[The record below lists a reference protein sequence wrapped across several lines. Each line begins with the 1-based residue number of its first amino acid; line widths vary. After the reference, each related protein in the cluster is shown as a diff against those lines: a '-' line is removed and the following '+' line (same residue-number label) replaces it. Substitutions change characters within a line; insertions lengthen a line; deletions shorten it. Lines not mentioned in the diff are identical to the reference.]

1 MNFLKKIFSPSIL
14 IISLL
19 LFIYTFYRSEII
31 WDGIERDYFFTYYLI
46 SIVLI
51 IFSII
56 SFFFNTKVK
65 EYLIISGFSIV
76 VGLYLVEGY
85 LTYQAKIPFKKLYEI
100 QTEKKWDTR
109 TKFEIYNDM
118 KKTNNEI
125 QIPMGTRYYIL
136 NNSSE
141 VALSGVSNSQ
151 TIHCNENG
159 YYSIYQSDRYGFN
172 NPDTEWDE
180 KEIEY
185 LLVGDSFTHGACVN
199 RPNDIASVLRT
210 ISNKS
215 VLNLGYG
222 GNGPL
227 LEYATLREYLNSN
240 VKKILWIYYE
250 GNDLENLK
258 SETNNKILKKYLND
272 LTYTQNLNSKQNKIN
287 YLAKNVIKKEKIKQ
301 SEKETIITKIKGFIK
316 VNNLRSLIFPQSTGI
331 EKINEFK
338 QILQLTKDLAI
349 QNNSKLYFIY
359 LPELSRYKMKY
370 DNTNFNLIK
379 KTLQEMGITFINM
392 HEAVFKIESKPLKLF
407 PFETIDIGHYNIE
420 GYRKVA
426 EKIYEFTKD

>member
-56 SFFFNTKVK
+56 SFFFNTRVK
-65 EYLIISGFSIV
+65 EHLIILGLSIV

-222 GNGPL
+222 ANGAL
-227 LEYATLREYLNSN
+227 AEYATLREYLNSN
-240 VKKILWIYYE
+240 VKKILWVHHERNSFTYLSDEI
-250 GNDLENLK
+250 
-258 SETNNKILKKYLND
+258 SNKILKKYLND
-272 LTYTQNLNSKQNKIN
+272 LTYTQNLNSRQNDIDNMAIDAIN
-287 YLAKNVIKKEKIKQ
+287 KERAKGEVKKTNIA
-301 SEKETIITKIKGFIK
+301 KIKGFIK
-316 VNNLRSLIFPQSTGI
+316 VSNLRSLIFPPPTGL
-331 EKINEFK
+331 KPPAEFK

-359 LPELSRYKMKY
+359 LPEISRYKKKY
-370 DNTNFNLIK
+370 DNTTYNEVQKLVK
-379 KTLQEMGITFINM
+379 KLNIPI
-392 HEAVFKIESKPLKLF
+392 
-407 PFETIDIGHYNIE
+407 IDIHKEVLQREKKPTKLYPYETSGHFTVE
-420 GYRKVA
+420 GYKKIA